1 MKKCGLLTKGAAK
14 VMAAVMAFSVVF
26 SAGLT
31 TEAATEGKEIFSGGE
46 NESYESN
53 DASWLMNAD
62 DSDVIKIVYT
72 CTDDTHAGWGIL
84 GWGATVD
91 DVWKD
96 GPGLSASET
105 DATASVV
112 AKVTAGDL
120 KKTLGIKDGSNVSFI
135 KLGAWNGGKIE
146 SLSISGAGAAGVD
159 SSAPAE
165 DSAAAEEVVISAP
178 ADLTGDYLYLV
189 DSTETITIWPDQYLQ
204 YWVPGQTIH
213 LKIEMESNGSFGGC
227 LGTCVNRWAWQMEQ
241 FSSDTGSTITVD
253 WFLTPIMNNIQL
265 QFWWMSGSQIGIKS
279 IEVVK
284 AIHPNPPAEGE
295 VIEPETPA
303 RDPYAGDP
311 DAAYSGYMDVADS
324 NWWTQTAISYEGLLG
339 GVDPATVT
347 SIVFNGEVPF
357 QIGYNAATGSWTQHD
372 NVTSY
377 TAADMDLNADNYY
390 AAIGFSKGDGVPYR
404 FTWDVYTNGTAP
416 GGDAEEETPDV
427 PVETPDEETES
438 NIKTDTYTF
447 DVNENGNNEAFN
459 FDLYN
464 YFPNLQIGDQVKI
477 SADFTSDGGWYGG
490 ALGVT
495 STTAA
500 DGNWDSVNFSNDGAS
515 SVSLTATVMY
525 DGSNGGNVTI
535 WWIGG
540 ADATVN
546 LTFEKLTN

>member
-1 MKKCGLLTKGAAK
+1 MKKLGRLAK
-14 VMAAVMAFSVVF
+14 SVASVMALVMAFSVVF
-26 SAGLT
+26 SSSIT
-31 TEAATEGKEIFSGGE
+31 TQAATESKEIFSGGT

-72 CTDDTHAGWGIL
+72 CTDDTHAGWGVL

-91 DVWKD
+91 DNWKD

-105 DATASVV
+105 DATAKVT

-135 KLGAWNGGKIE
+135 KLGAWTGGKIE
-146 SLSISGAGAAGVD
+146 SLSISGAGAASAG
-159 SSAPAE
+159 SSASSE
-165 DSAAAEEVVISAP
+165 EAATEEVVIQAP
-178 ADLTGDYLYLV
+178 PELTGDYLYLL
-189 DSTETITIWPDQYLQ
+189 DSTDTITIWPDLYLQ

-213 LKIEMESNGSFGGC
+213 LKVEMESNGSFGGC
-227 LGTCVNRWAWQMEQ
+227 LGTCVNKWAWQMEQ

-295 VIEPETPA
+295 AVEPEAPT
-303 RDPYAGDP
+303 RDPYVGNAN
-311 DAAYSGYMDVADS
+311 ASYSGCMDVADS

-357 QIGYNAATGSWTQHD
+357 QIGYNGAAGWTQHD

-377 TAADMDLNADNYY
+377 TATDIDLNAENFY

-404 FTWDVYTNGTAP
+404 FTWDVYTNGATPDTGAAEDTP
-416 GGDAEEETPDV
+416 EEETPSV
-427 PVETPDEETES
+427 ATA
-438 NIKTDTYTF
+438 TYTF
-447 DVNENGNNEAFN
+447 DMNENGNGETFV
-459 FDLYN
+459 FDLHEKVSG
-464 YFPNLQIGDQVKI
+464 LQVGDEVKATVTL
-477 SADFTSDGGWYGG
+477 SSNGGWFGG
-490 ALGVT
+490 GFGY
-495 STTAA
+495 TAA
-500 DGNWDSVNFSNDGAS
+500 DGSWAQTQVDAIGTEYTFTIPVVYA
-515 SVSLTATVMY
+515 A
-525 DGSNGGNVTI
+525 GNNVQLQQ

-540 ADATVN
+540 ADVTVDIT
-546 LTFEKLTN
+546 LEKVTQ

>member
-1 MKKCGLLTKGAAK
+1 MKKFGKLAK
-14 VMAAVMAFSVVF
+14 SIASVMALVMALSVVF
-26 SAGLT
+26 SNGLT
-31 TEAATEGKEIFSGGE
+31 TQAATESKVIFSGGGT

-53 DASWLMNAD
+53 DASWLVDAD
-62 DSDVIKIVYT
+62 NSDVIKIVYT
-72 CTDDTHAGWGIL
+72 CTDDTHAGWGVL

-91 DVWKD
+91 DNWKD

-105 DATASVV
+105 DATAKVT

-120 KKTLGIKDGSNVSFI
+120 KKTMGIKDGSNVSFI

-146 SLSISGAGAAGVD
+146 SITISGKGAASSS
-159 SSAPAE
+159 SSAATDTKAE
-165 DSAAAEEVVISAP
+165 EAATEEVVIQAP
-178 ADLTGDYLYLV
+178 PELTGDYLYLL
-189 DSTETITIWPDQYLQ
+189 DSTETITIWPDMYLQ

-227 LGTCVNRWAWQMEQ
+227 LGTCVNKWAWQMEQ

-295 VIEPETPA
+295 VVEPETPGRA
-303 RDPYAGDP
+303 PYEGDP
-311 DAAYSGYMDVADS
+311 NAAYSGFMDVADS

-347 SIVFNGEVPF
+347 SIVFKGEVPF
-357 QIGYNAATGSWTQHD
+357 QIGYNAAAGWTQQD

-377 TAADMDLNADNYY
+377 TASDIDLNAENFY

-404 FTWDVYTNGTAP
+404 FTWDVYTDGATPDSGAP
-416 GGDAEEETPDV
+416 EETPGE
-427 PVETPDEETES
+427 ETPGVATA
-438 NIKTDTYTF
+438 TYTF
-447 DVNENGNNEAFN
+447 DVNEDGNGETFS
-459 FDLYN
+459 FDLHE
-464 YFPNLQIGDQVKI
+464 KI
-477 SADFTSDGGWYGG
+477 SGLQVGDEVKATVILSSNGGWFGG
-490 ALGVT
+490 GFGY
-495 STTAA
+495 TAA
-500 DGNWDSVNFSNDGAS
+500 DGSWAQTQVDALGKEYTLTIPVVYAS
-515 SVSLTATVMY
+515 
-525 DGSNGGNVTI
+525 GNNVQLQQ

-540 ADATVN
+540 ADVTVDIT
-546 LTFEKLTN
+546 LEKVTQ